1 MNEVLENIK
10 KRRSVKKYKD
20 TQVPKEMVQK
30 IAEAGTYAPT
40 GRNRQ
45 APIILAITNKEKR
58 DWLSAKNAEILGTDS
73 DPFYN
78 APVVFVVLYDRSINT
93 GIYDASLVMENMMLA
108 ANSLG
113 LGSCWI
119 HRAKETFETE
129 EAKTLL
135 KELGIVGDYEAV
147 GNCIV
152 GYIDGE
158 YPETRPRKENY
169 IYYLE

>member
-1 MNEVLENIK
+1 MNEVLETIK
-10 KRRSVKKYKD
+10 KRRSVKSYKN
-20 TQVPKEMVQK
+20 TPVPQEMIEK

-45 APIILAITNKEKR
+45 SPIILAVTNKEKR
-58 DWLSAKNAEILGTDS
+58 DWLSQKNAEILGVDQ

-78 APVVFVVLYDRSINT
+78 APVVFVVLFDKSVNT
-93 GIYDASLVMENMMLA
+93 GIYDATLVMENMMLA
-108 ANSLG
+108 SHSLG

-119 HRAKETFETE
+119 HRAKETFETKE
-129 EAKTLL
+129 GKEFL
-135 KELGIVGDYEAV
+135 KDLGIDGEYEAV

-158 YPETRPRKENY
+158 YPITRPRKENY
-169 IYYLE
+169 VYFVE